1 MGQQQNHGDIHMTLV
16 SRRAFTS
23 ALALAPFAGYAQ
35 AGSPFPNKTIRLVV
49 PYPPGGGNDVLA
61 RALKPNW
68 ERAWGQSVIVDN
80 KPGGNGSLG
89 TEVVAK
95 AAGDGHTL
103 LMGSIATHVI
113 GPIIK
118 GKNSRYDPVK
128 EFTPL
133 AMMGSTPLILTVHP
147 SVRANNLREFIEL
160 AKAKRDGITYA
171 SVGLGSAGHL
181 AGVMF
186 EQLSGAEMLH
196 IPYKG
201 ISQASTELVGGMVN
215 AAFSNILN
223 VLPLIRTGKLRAL
236 GVTGSVPLSI
246 LPDVPPIS
254 QSLPGYSSELWWGL
268 FGPAGIPAEVVSK
281 INAETNLYL
290 QSPDAKKKWLEDGIT
305 LTPMSQAD
313 FVKQIA
319 RDRASWGE
327 LITARNISEES

>member
-1 MGQQQNHGDIHMTLV
+1 MPFMT
-16 SRRAFTS
+16 RRTCLGAI
-23 ALALAPFAGYAQ
+23 ACAPFAAHAQ
-35 AGSPFPNKTIRLVV
+35 AAGAYPSKTIRLVV

-61 RALKPNW
+61 RGLKPSW
-68 ERAWGQSVIVDN
+68 EKAWGQAVLVDN
-80 KPGGNGSLG
+80 KPGGNGTLG

-95 AAGDGHTL
+95 APGDGYTL

-113 GPIIK
+113 SPIIK
-118 GKNSRYDPVK
+118 GKNGRYDPVK
-128 EFTPL
+128 EFTPV

-215 AAFSNILN
+215 AAFSNVLN

-236 GVTGSVPLSI
+236 GVTGSAPLAI

-254 QSLPGYSSELWWGL
+254 QALPGYATELWWGL
-268 FGPAGIPAEVVSK
+268 FGPAGMPGEVVAK
-281 INAETNLYL
+281 VHAETNRYL
-290 QSPDAKKKWLEDGIT
+290 DLPEMRRKWLEEGIT
-305 LTPMSQAD
+305 LTPMSQPE
-313 FVKQIA
+313 FVRHIA
-319 RDRASWGE
+319 RDTARWGE
-327 LITARNISEES
+327 LITARKITEES